1 MKKTIA
7 LLLALVMSLSLAACG
22 GGSGM
27 PCGACR
33 EFFMQLSPRNKD
45 AEILVNY
52 ETRETITLNELM
64 PKWWGDE
71 RYAEQMSN
79 GESET

>member
-1 MKKTIA
+1 MIA
-7 LLLALVMSLSLAACG
+7 VRDAPPCG

-79 GESET
+79 SEAET